1 MYICNIDVVLT
12 NVVHK
17 QTSNTSELPFF
28 PWHCTKHIKHHFLTL
43 SKMAKGWR
51 ESDMILAANT
61 LRMNPHLK
69 VAKVAWIY
77 HVPPKTLKAR
87 LLGQPS

>member
-1 MYICNIDVVLT
+1 
-12 NVVHK
+12 
-17 QTSNTSELPFF
+17 
-28 PWHCTKHIKHHFLTL
+28 
-43 SKMAKGWR
+43 MAKGWR

-61 LRMNPHLK
+61 LCTNPHLK
-69 VAKVAWIY
+69 VAKVVWIY